1 MLDGRDPLLQV
12 PAAEPNVDRMDL
24 HDRRVVTPATHYP
37 GNPFNHLLQTL
48 VADDAKAAALHMAYD
63 KWLAKKDPAFVRA
76 HLPELPLYVF
86 AMTAFDIHTDGV
98 LNAFMR
104 ALHTY
109 WGEEHAQLLVDNQF
123 FESLAVHLPDT
134 ICTHS
139 HTFPIDGLCIM
150 ARVLFSCKP

>member
-1 MLDGRDPLLQV
+1 MLGGDDPLFQV
-12 PAAEPNVDRMDL
+12 PAEPKVDMMDL
-24 HDRRVVTPATHYP
+24 DDRRVVMPATHHP
-37 GNPFNHLLQTL
+37 GNPFHHLLQTL
-48 VADDAKAAALHMAYD
+48 VADDTQAAALHMAFD
-63 KWLAKKDPAFVRA
+63 KWLAKEDPAFVRA

-86 AMTAFDIHTDGV
+86 AMTAFDIHTGDV

-104 ALHTY
+104 ALHVY
-109 WGEEHAQLLVDNQF
+109 WGQEHAQLLLDNQF

-139 HTFPIDGLCIM
+139 HAFPIDGLCIM

>member
-1 MLDGRDPLLQV
+1 MVDGDDPLFQV
-12 PAAEPNVDRMDL
+12 PVKPNVDMMDL
-24 HDRRVVTPATHYP
+24 DLDVHPASYP

-48 VADDAKAAALHMAYD
+48 VADDAKVAALHIAYD
-63 KWLAKKDPAFVRA
+63 KWLAKDDPAFVCA

-86 AMTAFDIHTDGV
+86 AMTAFDIHTGDI
-98 LNAFMR
+98 LNAFMS

-109 WGEEHAQLLVDNQF
+109 WGKEHVQLLVDSKF

-139 HTFPIDGLCIM
+139 HAFPIDGLCIM